1 MSLLAEIASRLGYLV
16 MPSFYLRVPWRLI
29 LKMQNCDLI
38 TCSLAQK
45 TGFCRFHEQAKIL
58 CERFP
63 DNLTYKAQMAIEKMQ
78 NGDYEQAI
86 DIFDRCLL
94 LHRKTRTP

>member
-1 MSLLAEIASRLGYLV
+1 MAFNPEDAELRLSYMLLLRKKQDFAAS
-16 MPSFYLRVPWRLI
+16 I
-29 LKMQNCDLI
+29 
-38 TCSLAQK
+38 
-45 TGFCRFHEQAKIL
+45 EQAKIL

-86 DIFDRCLL
+86 DIFDSVLAIAPKDPNTL
-94 LHRKTRTP
+94 TSKAHAQDFWQ